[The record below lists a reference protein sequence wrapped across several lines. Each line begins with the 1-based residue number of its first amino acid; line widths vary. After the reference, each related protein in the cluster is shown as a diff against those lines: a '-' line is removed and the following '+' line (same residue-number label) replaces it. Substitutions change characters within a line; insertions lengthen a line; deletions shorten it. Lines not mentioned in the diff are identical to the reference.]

1 MRTGKISNRCEPE
14 WTSKLSRIE
23 SMNYTDVLDS
33 YGTIIE
39 KDLKS
44 RLDEMVRDGQKYH
57 PFLGNVYDAT
67 REFVQRGG
75 RKLSACSTLIVYQG
89 FAGKIDERI
98 VRVCFSM
105 GSWYPDQ
112 LHQAMAL
119 NRMRLTR
126 DLAACISLMHLALW
140 KIYPHSCI

>member
-1 MRTGKISNRCEPE
+1 MD
-14 WTSKLSRIE
+14 
-23 SMNYTDVLDS
+23 YTDVLDS

-39 KDLKS
+39 EDLKS

-112 LHQAMAL
+112 LHPA
-119 NRMRLTR
+119 RGLTQMLLTG
-126 DLAACISLMHLALW
+126 DLAACRSSMHLAPW
-140 KIYPHSCI
+140 KIYPHSCL